1 MKRAAWELTRENFL
15 SLPEIEQLNRY
26 LDDQIV
32 DATGKALNTAV
43 LDRVIITGLLYSGLR
58 NSEFCRLTVRDARLG
73 PGEAV
78 LDVVGTPRQDRKV
91 YIPQF
96 ISRRIQ
102 EYIAEIRPALLKGE
116 VAANDASQPLI
127 INERGRPYERT
138 GLYRRVVRILTAAGL
153 GAKAS
158 VQVLRHTYGYLG
170 YLKTDGNL
178 LFLQRQMGHA
188 HPMVTSIYAQFVEES
203 NAALAERLAEGIAGN
218 DTT

>member
-78 LDVVGTPRQDRKV
+78 LEVVGTPRQDRTV
-91 YIPQF
+91 SIPQF

-188 HPMVTSIYAQFVEES
+188 HPMVTSIYAQFVEEN
-203 NAALAERLAEGIAGN
+203 NAALAERLAEGNAGN
-218 DTT
+218 DKT

>member
-1 MKRAAWELTRENFL
+1 MERAAWELTRENFL

-26 LDDQIV
+26 LDDQAV

-58 NSEFCRLTVRDARLG
+58 NSEFCRLTLRDAQLG
-73 PGEAV
+73 PVEAV
-78 LDVVGTPRQDRKV
+78 LDVVGTPRQDRTV
-91 YIPQF
+91 FIPLF

-102 EYIAEIRPALLKGE
+102 EYIAETRPALLKGE

-138 GLYRRVVRILTAAGL
+138 GLYRRVVRILKAAGL
-153 GAKAS
+153 GSKAS

-188 HPMVTSIYAQFVEES
+188 HPMVTSIYAQFVEEN
-203 NAALAERLAEGIAGN
+203 NAALAERLADGITGN
-218 DTT
+218 DKT